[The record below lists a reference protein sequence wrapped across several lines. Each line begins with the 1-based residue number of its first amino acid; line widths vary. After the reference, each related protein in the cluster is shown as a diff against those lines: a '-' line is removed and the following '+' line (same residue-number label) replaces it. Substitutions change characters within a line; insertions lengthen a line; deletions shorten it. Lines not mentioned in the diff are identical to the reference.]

1 MHKKLLIFS
10 LATLLMGAPVVAA
23 PMFFEL
29 GVAELLNEPTITL
42 QVKGNVVLVNG
53 AQGETLEIVSLTG
66 RPVSSV
72 KIESPS
78 QKVELNLAK
87 GCYILKVGKLFRKI
101 SIR

>member
-1 MHKKLLIFS
+1 
-10 LATLLMGAPVVAA
+10 
-23 PMFFEL
+23 MFFEL
-29 GVAELLNEPTITL
+29 GVAELLDEPTITL